1 MKRDILILITV
12 LCVIVYVML
21 FTDINDN
28 RVHVYDCS
36 LAEISPDYPLEVK
49 EECRNLRKQEYQ
61 KQRELEGKAIFI

>member
-1 MKRDILILITV
+1 MKRDILILVTV
-12 LCVIVYVML
+12 LFVMIYVIL
-21 FTDINDN
+21 FTDISDN
-28 RVHVYDCS
+28 RMRVYDCS

>member
-49 EECRNLRKQEYQ
+49 EECRNLRKKEYQ

>member
-1 MKRDILILITV
+1 
-12 LCVIVYVML
+12 ML